1 MSTNKVTMEHAASG
15 LDEVFEVSV
24 EILTFIARAMDAVEA
39 VGSLTGTAK
48 KLAVF
53 DMARG
58 VIENFEQIE
67 STLSKLIDLVKSLYN
82 KAKELIKEIF

>member
-1 MSTNKVTMEHAASG
+1 MSTNKVTMEYAASG
-15 LDEVFEVSV
+15 LDEVFEVSM

-58 VIENFEQIE
+58 VVENFDKIE
-67 STLSKLIDLVKSLYN
+67 STLSKLVDIIKKTYN
-82 KAKELIKEIF
+82 KLKEFILEVF